1 MEADTSTLSNGT
13 FEGRTGAF
21 RAMLRR
27 FPLSILWL
35 IVLDGPEFSVRET
48 EEQAQRHGY
57 SAFSKRRTSPPSL
70 NSRAILLSE
79 YELLVLRGTCSP
91 F

>member
-48 EEQAQRHGY
+48 EEQAQRH
-57 SAFSKRRTSPPSL
+57 
-70 NSRAILLSE
+70 
-79 YELLVLRGTCSP
+79 VLFRFLQTAHITAVA
-91 F
+91 